1 MTKSETHTAARIA
14 PRIALVTGASRG
26 IGRAIAAG
34 LAQAGFDLMITAR
47 TASALETVADHLGR
61 ETGSRVDMLAG
72 DLRDPAFAES
82 LVTAT
87 IDRFGQLDLLV
98 NNAGATKRGRFLDL
112 TEADWQD
119 GFALKFFGTV
129 RLCRAA
135 WPYLQVV
142 GGQIINIIGAGG
154 RTPSAEFT
162 IGGSVNAGLMNLTKA
177 LADQGLKDGVRVNGI
192 NPGAIRTDRL
202 QTRIRRFAQE
212 QGIDPEEAASRMVQD
227 QRIMRFGE
235 PEEITAVVAF
245 LAGGGG
251 TYLHGA
257 LIDVDGGTTK
267 GL

>member
-1 MTKSETHTAARIA
+1 MTKSEPHTAARTS

-26 IGRAIAAG
+26 IGQAIAAG

-61 ETGSRVDMLAG
+61 ETGSRIDMLAG
-72 DLRDPAFAES
+72 DLREPAFAEA
-82 LVTAT
+82 LV
-87 IDRFGQLDLLV
+87 
-98 NNAGATKRGRFLDL
+98 

-142 GGQIINIIGAGG
+142 GGQIVNIIGAGG

-212 QGIDPEEAASRMVQD
+212 QGIDPEEAASLMVQD

-235 PEEITAVVAF
+235 PEEIAAVVAF
-245 LAGGGG
+245 LAAGG